1 MTATATL
8 KKPAKTGAAL
18 CCLVLA
24 ALFAAGRD
32 LQTELAKANDQL
44 RASREENEKLKG
56 DRLAVQQ
63 VVADQQ
69 KLIQTL
75 RGLGEKR
82 LELLFHVTDIK
93 LGRYTGGLDVDG
105 EGGDDGVRV
114 YLRPV
119 DRDGHALKAAGDVS
133 IRLFDLAA
141 KPEESLLAEY
151 EFPVEEAAKHWQA
164 GFITYHYRFDCRW
177 KSRPPKNPD
186 VTVRAS
192 FTDYLTGKTFSAQ
205 KLCTV
210 KPPPAQPAK

>member
-8 KKPAKTGAAL
+8 KKPAKVGAAL
-18 CCLVLA
+18 CCLLLA
-24 ALFAAGRD
+24 ALCGAGCD
-32 LQTELAKANDQL
+32 LQVELAKANDQL
-44 RASREENEKLKG
+44 RASREENEKLKA
-56 DRLAVQQ
+56 DQLAVQQ

-82 LELLFHVTDIK
+82 LELLFHVTAIK
-93 LGRYTGGLDVDG
+93 LGRYTGGLDVYG

-119 DRDGHALKAAGDVS
+119 DRDGHALKAAGDVR

-141 KPEESLLAEY
+141 KPAESLLGEY
-151 EFPVEEAAKHWQA
+151 EFPVEAAAKQWQA

-177 KSRPPKNPD
+177 KSRRPKNPE

-192 FTDYLTGKTFSAQ
+192 FTDYLTGKTFTAQ
-205 KLCTV
+205 KVCTV